1 MRWLTM
7 PEYLDEREE
16 YRFPPAT
23 SATPRGV
30 VAYGGNLSPGVLLS
44 AYRQGIFP
52 WPSTPV
58 LLQWCSPDPRFIILP
73 ETLSITESAR
83 KALKKALRQG
93 SPYRFT
99 LDVAFSDV
107 IGRCASVPRPGQSGT
122 WIFPNLIQGYT
133 ELHRLG
139 YAHSVEVWKGSTLI
153 GGLYGVSIGAAFF
166 GESMFSLESNASKIG
181 FLSLATM
188 LFARNFSFVDCQVYT
203 PYLALMGG
211 IEVPRSIYL
220 SMLKEALTYPT
231 LKGTWSEI
239 FSDFPNSECIL
250 SFKKTAE
257 TVPYIDDTQMRN
269 R

>member
-1 MRWLTM
+1 
-7 PEYLDEREE
+7 
-16 YRFPPAT
+16 
-23 SATPRGV
+23 
-30 VAYGGNLSPGVLLS
+30 
-44 AYRQGIFP
+44 
-52 WPSTPV
+52 
-58 LLQWCSPDPRFIILP
+58 
-73 ETLSITESAR
+73 
-83 KALKKALRQG
+83 
-93 SPYRFT
+93 
-99 LDVAFSDV
+99 
-107 IGRCASVPRPGQSGT
+107 
-122 WIFPNLIQGYT
+122 
-133 ELHRLG
+133 
-139 YAHSVEVWKGSTLI
+139 
-153 GGLYGVSIGAAFF
+153 
-166 GESMFSLESNASKIG
+166 MFSLESNASKIG

-188 LFARNFSFVDCQVYT
+188 LFARNFAFVDCQVYT

>member
-83 KALKKALRQG
+83 KALKKALQQG
-93 SPYRFT
+93 SPYRLT
-99 LDVAFSDV
+99 LDAAFSDV
-107 IGRCASVPRPGQSGT
+107 IGRCASVPRPGQPGT

-166 GESMFSLESNASKIG
+166 GEFDVQPREQCIQNRLPFVGYNALRTELRLCRLPG
-181 FLSLATM
+181 LHALSCTDGGDRGTALD
-188 LFARNFSFVDCQVYT
+188 LSFHAQRG
-203 PYLALMGG
+203 A
-211 IEVPRSIYL
+211 YL
-220 SMLKEALTYPT
+220 SHVERYLVRNL
-231 LKGTWSEI
+231 LRFSELRVYSL
-239 FSDFPNSECIL
+239 FQEDSGNSTI
-250 SFKKTAE
+250 
-257 TVPYIDDTQMRN
+257 YR
-269 R
+269 